1 MSLNTAFLLMAQY
14 NGKAIIPLDE
24 VRRDFFSHL
33 TLPKFLRKLSSGD
46 IALPL
51 MRIET
56 SQKCAKGVHLQD
68 LADYLDK
75 RRQVAQREFSPASRS
90 IARSAIFCG
99 RPSRTDNTRPPRK

>member
-1 MSLNTAFLLMAQY
+1 MRSV
-14 NGKAIIPLDE
+14 AI
-24 VRRDFFSHL
+24 SHL

-75 RRQVAQREFSPASRS
+75 RRQVAQREFSQMS
-90 IARSAIFCG
+90 G
-99 RPSRTDNTRPPRK
+99 WNMQM

>member
-51 MRIET
+51 MRIEA

-75 RRQVAQREFSPASRS
+75 RRQVAQREFSR
-90 IARSAIFCG
+90 
-99 RPSRTDNTRPPRK
+99 

>member
-33 TLPKFLRKLSSGD
+33 TVPKFLRKLSSGD

-68 LADYLDK
+68 LADYIDR
-75 RRQVAQREFSPASRS
+75 RRQVAQREFSQM
-90 IARSAIFCG
+90 G
-99 RPSRTDNTRPPRK
+99 GWKMQM

>member
-14 NGKAIIPLDE
+14 NGKAIIPVDE

-75 RRQVAQREFSPASRS
+75 RRQVAQREFYQMS
-90 IARSAIFCG
+90 G
-99 RPSRTDNTRPPRK
+99 WKMQM